1 MLTALGGDKMSK
13 KIIIEYKKTRNG
25 MITSKGWKKEYDELL
40 LDAAKQEIEKA
51 IEKHRKFRSKNV
63 KNFYFEEELLNL
75 NSGYYCL
82 NAGDYFYFIRIK

>member
-1 MLTALGGDKMSK
+1 MSK

-75 NSGYYCL
+75 NPGYYCL
-82 NAGDYFYFIRIK
+82 NAGDYFYLIRIK